1 MVTGMDA
8 SQPAGLCICEGC
20 VIGRQTERPHKGTLR
35 QGQYPM
41 DVVHTDIAGPFDA
54 SFNQSKYWIT
64 HLCGWSG
71 YAEATPLQN
80 KDEAFGIT
88 RNFIDRHERPERR
101 CRLII
106 QDRGGENLDE
116 NYITWAYD
124 RAIELQYSDTDQ
136 HQACGKAERLNR
148 TIKDKLQP
156 SLVASGLDPR
166 HWSEVVE
173 NYIIHVRNYSP
184 CTDHNATPWE
194 LFMGTRPNIS
204 HLRTLGSKV
213 YVLKTPTQRKN
224 IINGASGRKVVG
236 QKAYIGRLLGF
247 RGRVTVRVAPD
258 HNPSKAEW
266 RTNVAIRERRPCTSP
281 EQPEPGRQDDGEL
294 ANQYDTDDDEVPPS
308 TSPAIQTDSTVR
320 RPTPPPPPPPRR
332 QRFDYKVAPAK
343 EGWL

>member
-1 MVTGMDA
+1 VTKGASQLNRGFKSPFAGAAYSIKDPHFRLWHERLGHLSEQGLVRLRSMVTGMDA

-80 KDEAFGIT
+80 KDEAFGVT

-166 HWSEVVE
+166 H
-173 NYIIHVRNYSP
+173 
-184 CTDHNATPWE
+184 
-194 LFMGTRPNIS
+194 
-204 HLRTLGSKV
+204 
-213 YVLKTPTQRKN
+213 
-224 IINGASGRKVVG
+224 
-236 QKAYIGRLLGF
+236 
-247 RGRVTVRVAPD
+247 
-258 HNPSKAEW
+258 
-266 RTNVAIRERRPCTSP
+266 
-281 EQPEPGRQDDGEL
+281 
-294 ANQYDTDDDEVPPS
+294 
-308 TSPAIQTDSTVR
+308 
-320 RPTPPPPPPPRR
+320 
-332 QRFDYKVAPAK
+332 
-343 EGWL
+343 